1 MAISTYLPIVTFS
14 VGLNT
19 PIKIH
24 RVADWMKIQNLS
36 ICRLQETHFRAKDAY
51 RLKVRKYK
59 KIFHTTGNDKKA
71 EVVILTSDKRL

>member
-1 MAISTYLPIVTFS
+1 MAISTYLPIVTFG

-24 RVADWMKIQNLS
+24 RVADWVKIQNPS
-36 ICRLQETHFRAKDAY
+36 ICCLQETHFRAKDAY

-59 KIFHTTGNDKKA
+59 KIFHTNGNDKKA
-71 EVVILTSDKRL
+71 EVVILTSDKIV